1 MISLRLTKPQA
12 CHLIERRFVT
22 WLGTGLLLNRT
33 RVCYLTKRSLATL
46 HVPVTPPRHIHLPL
60 TQVVHDDFHLM
71 GKGKVA
77 NATTL
82 QMWRMLQCCKCC
94 SLFFPHTRV
103 RARDDNILF
112 LPVRVVLLWQVAAKM
127 RSTMH
132 WPYPQIKHVRLRI
145 TQVVHDDF
153 HLMGKGKVANTT
165 TLQIW
170 RMLQCCKCCSLFF
183 PHTRVR
189 ARDDNILFLP
199 VRIVLLWQ
207 VAAKMRSTMHQR
219 FQKI

>member
-1 MISLRLTKPQA
+1 MPSDVLHRPTHPVYGSLSRRPVTSRAVGLRIPLVISLRLTKPQA

-103 RARDDNILF
+103 RARGDKIFF
-112 LPVRVVLLWQVAAKM
+112 LPVEVVQLW
-127 RSTMH
+127 
-132 WPYPQIKHVRLRI
+132 
-145 TQVVHDDF
+145 
-153 HLMGKGKVANTT
+153 
-165 TLQIW
+165 
-170 RMLQCCKCCSLFF
+170 
-183 PHTRVR
+183 
-189 ARDDNILFLP
+189 
-199 VRIVLLWQ
+199 
-207 VAAKMRSTMHQR
+207 
-219 FQKI
+219 